1 MTGLILIDLQ
11 KAFDTI
17 NHDILLRKLR
27 VIGFSDVIVKWFQ
40 FYLSNRKFSVNLK
53 SSFTEI
59 LSIMC
64 GITRGSILGPLLF
77 STDVN
82 VIHFYIVITHG

>member
-1 MTGLILIDLQ
+1 MTALILIDLQ

-40 FYLSNRKFSVNLK
+40 FCLSNRKFSVNLK

-59 LSIMC
+59 SSIMC
-64 GITRGSILGPLLF
+64 GITQESILGPLLF
-77 STDVN
+77 STDLN